1 MASSEITAALDE
13 ILPFLDVLTPVDYKL
28 KILDYI
34 LGMTGTTEGLASL
47 LKNTKL
53 INALV
58 DIIPNDK
65 NDKVRLEALKVLVN
79 LTSGTINDKI
89 LTQLTNADFVT
100 FLLRAVLINN
110 TDCSDM
116 IAMLL
121 SNLTQTTANSEVVFK
136 CVQEDKEYVSI
147 KKLVDAFCIED
158 YNKSCSLHHL
168 GFLFA
173 NITVLKDARLMFLKK
188 DDSMLTRLLP
198 FTQYEKSGV
207 RRLAIARVIKNCLF
221 ETEYHDWLI
230 EEDNDILT
238 HLLLPLAG
246 PEEFT
251 AEENDEL
258 SLDLQYL
265 PPDKQRETNRE
276 IVMLLVE
283 SLFQLCATK
292 ECRLKMKSTGCYYI
306 MRELHKCCDEK
317 DDVLNQ
323 MLENIIT
330 VLIGD
335 EPDEGLENLRNVEV
349 PSHIADKLN
358 QLST

>member
-58 DIIPNDK
+58 VIIPNDK

-207 RRLAIARVIKNCLF
+207 RRLAIARIIKNCLF
-221 ETEYHDWLI
+221 ETGIYKFVSNVFLAACVDL
-230 EEDNDILT
+230 NPLT
-238 HLLLPLAG
+238 VPALGFLFCPANSMSAVQ
-246 PEEFT
+246 EFIV
-251 AEENDEL
+251 
-258 SLDLQYL
+258 LDLIIL
-265 PPDKQRETNRE
+265 SS
-276 IVMLLVE
+276 LVG
-283 SLFQLCATK
+283 
-292 ECRLKMKSTGCYYI
+292 MKFK
-306 MRELHKCCDEK
+306 L
-317 DDVLNQ
+317 
-323 MLENIIT
+323 II
-330 VLIGD
+330 L
-335 EPDEGLENLRNVEV
+335 
-349 PSHIADKLN
+349 
-358 QLST
+358 